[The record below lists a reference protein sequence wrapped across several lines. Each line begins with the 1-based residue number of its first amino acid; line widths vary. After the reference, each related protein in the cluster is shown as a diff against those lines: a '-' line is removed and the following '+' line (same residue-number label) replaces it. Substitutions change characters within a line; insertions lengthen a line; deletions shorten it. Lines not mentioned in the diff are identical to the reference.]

1 MSAHIF
7 VVEDEK
13 PIQTLLRYNLEKEG
27 FKVSSS
33 ENGEEALSLIKEKK
47 PDLILLDWM
56 LPDLS
61 GIKIC
66 QYLKHDKKVQDIPII
81 MLTAKG
87 EEEDKVKG
95 LESGAEDYLTKPF
108 SFPELLARIKAML
121 RRVKPTAVNEE
132 IIYLDLKVDR
142 VAMKVYRQNKEVSLG
157 PKEFK
162 LLDFLITQPKRV
174 YSREQLLEQVWGE
187 DINVESRTVDVHITR
202 LRQAINI
209 DGSKPLIRTVR
220 SAGYSLEN

>member
-1 MSAHIF
+1 MNAHIF

-13 PIQTLLRYNLEKEG
+13 PIQELLQYNLEKEG

-33 ENGEEALSLIKEKK
+33 VNGEAALETIKEKI

-66 QYLKHDKKVQDIPII
+66 QYLKQDKTVKDIPVI

-87 EEEDKVKG
+87 EEEDKIKG
-95 LESGAEDYLTKPF
+95 FNTGAEDYMTKPF
-108 SFPELLARIKAML
+108 SFPELLVRIKSL
-121 RRVKPTAVNEE
+121 LKRVKPNIVSDEA
-132 IIYLDLKVDR
+132 IYLDLKIDR
-142 VAMKVYRQNKEVSLG
+142 VSMKVSRKEKEINLG
-157 PKEFK
+157 PKEYK
-162 LLDFLITQPKRV
+162 LLNFLIKQPKRV
-174 YSREQLLEQVWGE
+174 YSRDQLLEQVWGD

-209 DGSKPLIRTVR
+209 DGVKPLIRTVR

>member
-13 PIQTLLRYNLEKEG
+13 PILTLLTYNLQKEG
-27 FKVSSS
+27 YKVSSS
-33 ENGEEALSLIKEKK
+33 SNGEEALSSIKEKK
-47 PDLILLDWM
+47 PDLVLLDWM

-66 QYLKHDKKVQDIPII
+66 QYLKQDEKVKNIPII

-95 LESGAEDYLTKPF
+95 LNTGAEDYMTKPF
-108 SFPELLARIKAML
+108 SFPELLARIKSL
-121 RRVKPTAVNEE
+121 LKRVKPNIVSEE
-132 IIYLDLKVDR
+132 ATYLDLKIDR
-142 VAMKVYRQNKEVSLG
+142 ESMKVFRKEKEITLG
-157 PKEFK
+157 PKEYK
-162 LLDFLITQPKRV
+162 LLDFLIKQPKRV
-174 YSREQLLEQVWGE
+174 YSREQLLEHVWGD

-202 LRQAINI
+202 LRPVSYTHLTLPTI
-209 DGSKPLIRTVR
+209 SSV
-220 SAGYSLEN
+220 

>member
-61 GIKIC
+61 GIQIC
-66 QYLKHDKKVQDIPII
+66 QHLKHDKKVKGIPII

-121 RRVKPTAVNEE
+121 RRVKPNVVNEE
-132 IIYLDLKVDR
+132 ITYLDLKVDR
-142 VAMKVYRQNKEVSLG
+142 ESMKVYRQNKEVSLG

-209 DGSKPLIRTVR
+209 EGSKPLIRTVR

>member
-13 PIQTLLRYNLEKEG
+13 PISDLLKYNLEKEG
-27 FKVSSS
+27 FRVSSS
-33 ENGEEALSLIKEKK
+33 ENGEEALGIIKEKK

-66 QYLKHDKKVQDIPII
+66 QFLKQDSAVRDIPII

-95 LESGAEDYLTKPF
+95 LNTGAEDYITKPF
-108 SFPELLARIKAML
+108 SFPELLARVKSIL
-121 RRVKPTAVNEE
+121 RRVKPSTVSEE
-132 IIYLDLKVDR
+132 ASYLDLKIDR
-142 VAMKVYRQNKEVSLG
+142 IAVKVYRKDKEINLG
-157 PKEFK
+157 PKEYK
-162 LLDFLITQPKRV
+162 LLNFMIKQPKRV
-174 YSREQLLEQVWGE
+174 YSREQLLEQVWGD
-187 DINVESRTVDVHITR
+187 DINVKSRTVDVHITR

-209 DGSKPLIRTVR
+209 EGSKPLIRTVR

>member
-1 MSAHIF
+1 MNAHIF

-13 PIQTLLRYNLEKEG
+13 PIQELLQYNLEKEG

-33 ENGEEALSLIKEKK
+33 ANGEEALETIKEKV

-66 QYLKHDKKVQDIPII
+66 RYLKQDKTVKNIPVI

-87 EEEDKVKG
+87 EEEDKIKG
-95 LESGAEDYLTKPF
+95 FNTGAEDYMTKPF
-108 SFPELLARIKAML
+108 SFPELLVRIKSL
-121 RRVKPTAVNEE
+121 LKRVKPNIVSDEA
-132 IIYLDLKVDR
+132 IYLDLKIDR
-142 VAMKVYRQNKEVSLG
+142 VSMKVSRKEKEINLG
-157 PKEFK
+157 PKEYK
-162 LLDFLITQPKRV
+162 LLNFLIKQPKRV
-174 YSREQLLEQVWGE
+174 YSRDQLLEQVWGD
-187 DINVESRTVDVHITR
+187 DINVESRTVDVHSTR

-209 DGSKPLIRTVR
+209 DGVKPLIRTVR

>member
-1 MSAHIF
+1 MNAHIF

-13 PIQTLLRYNLEKEG
+13 PIQELLQYNLEKEG

-33 ENGEEALSLIKEKK
+33 VNGEAALETIKEKI

-66 QYLKHDKKVQDIPII
+66 QYLKQDKTVKDIPII

-95 LESGAEDYLTKPF
+95 LNTGAEDYITKPF
-108 SFPELLARIKAML
+108 SFPELLARVKSIL
-121 RRVKPTAVNEE
+121 RRVKPSTVSDEAS
-132 IIYLDLKVDR
+132 YLDLKIDR
-142 VAMKVYRQNKEVSLG
+142 IAIKVYRKDKEINLG
-157 PKEFK
+157 PKEYK
-162 LLDFLITQPKRV
+162 LLNFMIKQPKRV
-174 YSREQLLEQVWGE
+174 YSREQLLDQVWGD

-209 DGSKPLIRTVR
+209 EGSKPLIRTVR

>member
-66 QYLKHDKKVQDIPII
+66 QYLKQDKKVKDIPII

-108 SFPELLARIKAML
+108 SFPELHARIKAML

>member
-1 MSAHIF
+1 MNAHIF

-13 PIQTLLRYNLEKEG
+13 PIQELLQYNLEKEG

-33 ENGEEALSLIKEKK
+33 VNGETALETIKEKI

-66 QYLKHDKKVQDIPII
+66 QYLKQDKTVKDIPII

-95 LESGAEDYLTKPF
+95 LNTGAEDYITKPF
-108 SFPELLARIKAML
+108 SFPELLARVKSIL
-121 RRVKPTAVNEE
+121 RRVKPSTVSDEAS
-132 IIYLDLKVDR
+132 YLDLKIDR
-142 VAMKVYRQNKEVSLG
+142 IAIKVYRKDKEINLG
-157 PKEFK
+157 PKEYK
-162 LLDFLITQPKRV
+162 LLNFMIKQPKRV
-174 YSREQLLEQVWGE
+174 YSREQLLEQVWGD

-209 DGSKPLIRTVR
+209 EGSKPLIRTVR

>member
-1 MSAHIF
+1 MNAHIF

-13 PIQTLLRYNLEKEG
+13 PIQELLQYNLEKEG

-33 ENGEEALSLIKEKK
+33 ANGEEALETIKEKI

-66 QYLKHDKKVQDIPII
+66 QYLKQDKTVKDIPVI

-87 EEEDKVKG
+87 EEEDKIKG
-95 LESGAEDYLTKPF
+95 FNTGAEDYMTKPF
-108 SFPELLARIKAML
+108 SFPELLARIKSL
-121 RRVKPTAVNEE
+121 LKRVKPNIVSDEA
-132 IIYLDLKVDR
+132 IYLDLKIDR
-142 VAMKVYRQNKEVSLG
+142 VSMKVSRKEKEINLG
-157 PKEFK
+157 PKEYK
-162 LLDFLITQPKRV
+162 LLNFLINQPKRV
-174 YSREQLLEQVWGE
+174 YSRDQLLEQVWGD

-209 DGSKPLIRTVR
+209 DGVKPLIRTVR

>member
-13 PIQTLLRYNLEKEG
+13 PISDLLKYNLEKEG
-27 FKVSSS
+27 FRVSSS
-33 ENGEEALSLIKEKK
+33 ENGEEALGIIKEKK

-66 QYLKHDKKVQDIPII
+66 QFLKQDSAVRDIPII

-95 LESGAEDYLTKPF
+95 LNTGAEDYITKPF
-108 SFPELLARIKAML
+108 SFPELLARVKSIL
-121 RRVKPTAVNEE
+121 RRVKPSTVSDEAS
-132 IIYLDLKVDR
+132 YLDLKIDR
-142 VAMKVYRQNKEVSLG
+142 IAIKVYRKDKEINLG
-157 PKEFK
+157 PKEYK
-162 LLDFLITQPKRV
+162 LLNFMIKQPKRV
-174 YSREQLLEQVWGE
+174 YSREQLLEQVWGD

-209 DGSKPLIRTVR
+209 EGSKPLIRTVR

>member
-1 MSAHIF
+1 MNAHIF

-13 PIQTLLRYNLEKEG
+13 PIQELLQYNLEKEG

-33 ENGEEALSLIKEKK
+33 ANGEEALETIKEKV

-66 QYLKHDKKVQDIPII
+66 RYLKQDKTVKNIPVI

-87 EEEDKVKG
+87 EEEDKIKG
-95 LESGAEDYLTKPF
+95 FNTGAEDYMTKPF
-108 SFPELLARIKAML
+108 SFPELLVRIKSL
-121 RRVKPTAVNEE
+121 LKRVKPNIVSDEA
-132 IIYLDLKVDR
+132 IYLDLKIDR
-142 VAMKVYRQNKEVSLG
+142 VSMKVSRKEKEINLG
-157 PKEFK
+157 PKEYK
-162 LLDFLITQPKRV
+162 LLNFLIKQPKRV
-174 YSREQLLEQVWGE
+174 YSRDQLLEQVWGD

-209 DGSKPLIRTVR
+209 AGAKPLIRTVR
-220 SAGYSLEN
+220 SIGYSLEN

>member
-13 PIQTLLRYNLEKEG
+13 PISDLLKYNLEKEG
-27 FKVSSS
+27 FRVSSS
-33 ENGEEALSLIKEKK
+33 ENGEEALGIIKEKK

-66 QYLKHDKKVQDIPII
+66 QFLKKDSVVRDIPII

-95 LESGAEDYLTKPF
+95 LNTGAEDYITKPF
-108 SFPELLARIKAML
+108 SFPELLARVKSIL
-121 RRVKPTAVNEE
+121 RRVKPSTVSDEAS
-132 IIYLDLKVDR
+132 YLDLKIDR
-142 VAMKVYRQNKEVSLG
+142 IAVKVYRKDKEINLG
-157 PKEFK
+157 PKEYK
-162 LLDFLITQPKRV
+162 LLNFMIKQPKRV
-174 YSREQLLEQVWGE
+174 YSREQLLEQVWGD

-209 DGSKPLIRTVR
+209 EGSKPLIRTVR

>member
-1 MSAHIF
+1 MNAHIF

-13 PIQTLLRYNLEKEG
+13 PIQELLQYNLEKEG

-33 ENGEEALSLIKEKK
+33 ANGEEALETIKEKI

-66 QYLKHDKKVQDIPII
+66 QYLKQDKTVKDIPVI

-87 EEEDKVKG
+87 EEEDKIKG
-95 LESGAEDYLTKPF
+95 FNTGAEDYMTKPF
-108 SFPELLARIKAML
+108 SFPELLVRIKSL
-121 RRVKPTAVNEE
+121 LKRVKPNVVSDEA
-132 IIYLDLKVDR
+132 IYLDLKIDR
-142 VAMKVYRQNKEVSLG
+142 VSMKVSRKEKEINLG
-157 PKEFK
+157 PKEYK
-162 LLDFLITQPKRV
+162 LLNFLIKQPKRV
-174 YSREQLLEQVWGE
+174 YSRDQLLEQVWGD

-209 DGSKPLIRTVR
+209 DGVKPLIRTVR

>member
-1 MSAHIF
+1 MNAHIF

-13 PIQTLLRYNLEKEG
+13 PIQELLQYNLEKEG

-33 ENGEEALSLIKEKK
+33 ANGEEALETIKEKV

-66 QYLKHDKKVQDIPII
+66 RYLKQDKTVKNIPVI

-87 EEEDKVKG
+87 EEEDKIKG
-95 LESGAEDYLTKPF
+95 FNTGAEDYMTKPF
-108 SFPELLARIKAML
+108 SFPELLVRIKSL
-121 RRVKPTAVNEE
+121 LKRVKPNIVSDEA
-132 IIYLDLKVDR
+132 IYLDLKIDR
-142 VAMKVYRQNKEVSLG
+142 VSMKVSRKEKEINLG
-157 PKEFK
+157 PKEYK
-162 LLDFLITQPKRV
+162 LLNFLINQPKRV
-174 YSREQLLEQVWGE
+174 YSRDQLLEQVWGD

-209 DGSKPLIRTVR
+209 DGVKPLIRTVR

>member
-13 PIQTLLRYNLEKEG
+13 PILTLLTYNLEKEG
-27 FKVSSS
+27 YKVSSS
-33 ENGEEALSLIKEKK
+33 SNGEEALSVIKEKK
-47 PDLILLDWM
+47 PDLVLLDWM

-66 QYLKHDKKVQDIPII
+66 QYLKQDKKVKNIPII

-95 LESGAEDYLTKPF
+95 LNTGAEDYMTKPF
-108 SFPELLARIKAML
+108 SFPELLARIKSL
-121 RRVKPTAVNEE
+121 LIRVKPSIVSEE
-132 IIYLDLKVDR
+132 ATYLDLKIDR
-142 VAMKVYRQNKEVSLG
+142 ESMKVFRKEKEIFLG
-157 PKEFK
+157 PKEYK
-162 LLDFLITQPKRV
+162 LLDFLIKQPKRV
-174 YSREQLLEQVWGE
+174 YSREQLLEQVWGD

-202 LRQAINI
+202 LRQSINI
-209 DGSKPLIRTVR
+209 EGAKPLIRTVR

>member
-1 MSAHIF
+1 MNAHIF

-13 PIQTLLRYNLEKEG
+13 PIQELLQYNLEKEG

-33 ENGEEALSLIKEKK
+33 ANGEEALETIKEKI

-66 QYLKHDKKVQDIPII
+66 QYLKQDKTVKDIPVI

-87 EEEDKVKG
+87 EEEDKIKG
-95 LESGAEDYLTKPF
+95 FNTGAEDYMTKPF
-108 SFPELLARIKAML
+108 SFPELLVRIKSL
-121 RRVKPTAVNEE
+121 LKRVKPNIVSDEA
-132 IIYLDLKVDR
+132 IYLDLKIDR
-142 VAMKVYRQNKEVSLG
+142 VSMKVSRKEKEINLG
-157 PKEFK
+157 PKEYK
-162 LLDFLITQPKRV
+162 LLNFLIKQPKRV
-174 YSREQLLEQVWGE
+174 YSRDQLLEQVWGD

-209 DGSKPLIRTVR
+209 AGAKPLIRTVR
-220 SAGYSLEN
+220 STGYSLEN

>member
-13 PIQTLLRYNLEKEG
+13 PISDLLKYNLEKEG
-27 FKVSSS
+27 FRVSSS
-33 ENGEEALSLIKEKK
+33 ENGEEALGIIKEKK

-66 QYLKHDKKVQDIPII
+66 QFLKQDSAVRDIPII

-95 LESGAEDYLTKPF
+95 LNTGAEDYITKPF
-108 SFPELLARIKAML
+108 SFPELLARVKSIL
-121 RRVKPTAVNEE
+121 RRVKPSTVSEE
-132 IIYLDLKVDR
+132 ASYLDLKIDR
-142 VAMKVYRQNKEVSLG
+142 IAVKVYRKDKEINLG
-157 PKEFK
+157 PKEYK
-162 LLDFLITQPKRV
+162 LLNFMIKQPKRV
-174 YSREQLLEQVWGE
+174 YSREQLLEQVWGD

-209 DGSKPLIRTVR
+209 EGSKPLIRTVR

>member
-13 PIQTLLRYNLEKEG
+13 PILTLLTYNLEKEG
-27 FKVSSS
+27 YKVSSS
-33 ENGEEALSLIKEKK
+33 SNGEEALSVIKEKK
-47 PDLILLDWM
+47 PDLVLLDWM

-66 QYLKHDKKVQDIPII
+66 QYLKQDKKVKNIPII

-95 LESGAEDYLTKPF
+95 LNTGAEDYMTKPF
-108 SFPELLARIKAML
+108 SFPELLARIKSL
-121 RRVKPTAVNEE
+121 LKRVKPNIVSEE
-132 IIYLDLKVDR
+132 ATYLDLKIDR
-142 VAMKVYRQNKEVSLG
+142 ESMKVFRKEKEIFLG
-157 PKEFK
+157 PKEYK
-162 LLDFLITQPKRV
+162 LLDFLIKQPKRV
-174 YSREQLLEQVWGE
+174 YSRVQLLEHGWGD

-202 LRQAINI
+202 LRQSINI
-209 DGSKPLIRTVR
+209 EGAKPLIRTVR

>member
-1 MSAHIF
+1 MNAHIF

-13 PIQTLLRYNLEKEG
+13 PIQELLQYNLEKEG

-33 ENGEEALSLIKEKK
+33 VNGEAALETIKEKI

-66 QYLKHDKKVQDIPII
+66 QYLKQDKTVKDIPII

-95 LESGAEDYLTKPF
+95 LNTGAEDYITKPF
-108 SFPELLARIKAML
+108 SFPELLARIKSIL
-121 RRVKPTAVNEE
+121 RRVKPSTVSDEAS
-132 IIYLDLKVDR
+132 YLDLKIDR
-142 VAMKVYRQNKEVSLG
+142 IAIKVYRKDKEINLG
-157 PKEFK
+157 PKEYK
-162 LLDFLITQPKRV
+162 LLNFMIKQPKRV
-174 YSREQLLEQVWGE
+174 YSRDQLLEQVWGD

-209 DGSKPLIRTVR
+209 EGSKPLIRTVR

>member
-1 MSAHIF
+1 MNAHIF

-13 PIQTLLRYNLEKEG
+13 PIQELLQYNLEKEG

-33 ENGEEALSLIKEKK
+33 ANGEEALETIKEKV

-66 QYLKHDKKVQDIPII
+66 RYLKQDKTVKNIPVI

-87 EEEDKVKG
+87 EEEDKIKG
-95 LESGAEDYLTKPF
+95 FNTGAEDYMTKPF
-108 SFPELLARIKAML
+108 SFPELLVRIKSL
-121 RRVKPTAVNEE
+121 LKRVKPNIVSDEA
-132 IIYLDLKVDR
+132 IYLDLKIDR
-142 VAMKVYRQNKEVSLG
+142 VSMKVSRKEKEINLG
-157 PKEFK
+157 PKEYK
-162 LLDFLITQPKRV
+162 LLNFLIKQPKRV
-174 YSREQLLEQVWGE
+174 YSRDQLLEQVWGD

-209 DGSKPLIRTVR
+209 AGAKPLIRTVR
-220 SAGYSLEN
+220 STGYSLEN

>member
-13 PIQTLLRYNLEKEG
+13 PISDLLKYNLEKEG
-27 FKVSSS
+27 FRVSSS
-33 ENGEEALSLIKEKK
+33 ENGEEALGIIKEKK

-66 QYLKHDKKVQDIPII
+66 QFLKQDSAVRDIPII

-95 LESGAEDYLTKPF
+95 LNTGAEDYITKPF
-108 SFPELLARIKAML
+108 SFPELLARVKSIL
-121 RRVKPTAVNEE
+121 RRVKPSTVSDEAS
-132 IIYLDLKVDR
+132 YLDLKIDR
-142 VAMKVYRQNKEVSLG
+142 IAVKVYRKDKEINLG
-157 PKEFK
+157 PKEYK
-162 LLDFLITQPKRV
+162 LLNFMIKQPKRV
-174 YSREQLLEQVWGE
+174 YSREQLLEQVWGD

-209 DGSKPLIRTVR
+209 EGSKPLIRTVR

>member
-121 RRVKPTAVNEE
+121 RRVKPTVVNEE

>member
-1 MSAHIF
+1 MNAHIF

-13 PIQTLLRYNLEKEG
+13 PIQELLQYNLEKEG

-33 ENGEEALSLIKEKK
+33 ANGEEALETIKEKI

-66 QYLKHDKKVQDIPII
+66 QYLKQDKTVKDIPVI

-87 EEEDKVKG
+87 EEEDKIKG
-95 LESGAEDYLTKPF
+95 FNIGVEDYMTKPF
-108 SFPELLARIKAML
+108 SFPELLVRIKSL
-121 RRVKPTAVNEE
+121 LKRVKPNIVSDEAV
-132 IIYLDLKVDR
+132 YLDLKIDR
-142 VAMKVYRQNKEVSLG
+142 VSMKVSRKEKEINLG
-157 PKEFK
+157 PKEYK
-162 LLDFLITQPKRV
+162 LLNFLIKQPKRV
-174 YSREQLLEQVWGE
+174 YSREQLLEQVWE
-187 DINVESRTVDVHITR
+187 DGINVESRTVDVHITR

-209 DGSKPLIRTVR
+209 AGAKPLIRTVR
-220 SAGYSLEN
+220 STGYSLEN

>member
-13 PIQTLLRYNLEKEG
+13 PILTLLTYNLEKEG
-27 FKVSSS
+27 YKVSSS
-33 ENGEEALSLIKEKK
+33 SNGEEALSVIKEKK
-47 PDLILLDWM
+47 PDLVLLDWM

-66 QYLKHDKKVQDIPII
+66 QYLKQDKKVKNIPII

-95 LESGAEDYLTKPF
+95 LNTGAEDYMTKPF
-108 SFPELLARIKAML
+108 SFPELLARIKSL
-121 RRVKPTAVNEE
+121 LKRVKPNIVSEE
-132 IIYLDLKVDR
+132 ATYLDLKIDR
-142 VAMKVYRQNKEVSLG
+142 ESMKVFRKEKEINLG
-157 PKEFK
+157 PKEYK
-162 LLDFLITQPKRV
+162 LLDFLIKQPKRV
-174 YSREQLLEQVWGE
+174 YSREQLLEQVWGD

-202 LRQAINI
+202 LRQSINI
-209 DGSKPLIRTVR
+209 EGAKPLIRTVR

>member
-66 QYLKHDKKVQDIPII
+66 QHLNHDKKVKGIPII

-121 RRVKPTAVNEE
+121 RRVKPNVVNEE

-142 VAMKVYRQNKEVSLG
+142 ESMKVYRQNKEVSLG

-162 LLDFLITQPKRV
+162 LLDFLISQPKRV

-209 DGSKPLIRTVR
+209 EGSKPLIRTVR

>member
-1 MSAHIF
+1 MNAHIF

-13 PIQTLLRYNLEKEG
+13 PIQELLQYNLEKEG

-33 ENGEEALSLIKEKK
+33 ANGEEALETIKEKI

-66 QYLKHDKKVQDIPII
+66 QYLKQDKTVKDIPVI

-87 EEEDKVKG
+87 EEEDKIKG
-95 LESGAEDYLTKPF
+95 FNTGAEDYMTKPF
-108 SFPELLARIKAML
+108 SFPELLVRIKSL
-121 RRVKPTAVNEE
+121 LKRVKPNIVSDEAV
-132 IIYLDLKVDR
+132 YLDLKIDR
-142 VAMKVYRQNKEVSLG
+142 VSMKVSRKEKEINLG
-157 PKEFK
+157 PKEYK
-162 LLDFLITQPKRV
+162 LLNFLIKQPKRV
-174 YSREQLLEQVWGE
+174 YSRDQLLEQVWGD

-209 DGSKPLIRTVR
+209 AGAKPLIRTVR
-220 SAGYSLEN
+220 STGYSLEN

>member
-1 MSAHIF
+1 MNAHIF

-13 PIQTLLRYNLEKEG
+13 PIQELLQYNLEKEG

-33 ENGEEALSLIKEKK
+33 VNGEAALETIKEKI

-66 QYLKHDKKVQDIPII
+66 QYLKQDKTVKDIPII

-95 LESGAEDYLTKPF
+95 LNTGAEDYITKPF
-108 SFPELLARIKAML
+108 SFPELLARVKSIL
-121 RRVKPTAVNEE
+121 RRVKPSTVSDEAS
-132 IIYLDLKVDR
+132 YLDLKIDR
-142 VAMKVYRQNKEVSLG
+142 IAIKVYRKDKEINLG
-157 PKEFK
+157 PKEYK
-162 LLDFLITQPKRV
+162 LLNFMIKQPKRV
-174 YSREQLLEQVWGE
+174 YSREQLLEQVWGD

-209 DGSKPLIRTVR
+209 EGSKPLIRTVR

>member
-1 MSAHIF
+1 MNAHIF

-13 PIQTLLRYNLEKEG
+13 PIQELLQYNLEKEG

-33 ENGEEALSLIKEKK
+33 ANGEEALETIKEKI

-66 QYLKHDKKVQDIPII
+66 QYLKQDKTVKDIPVIL
-81 MLTAKG
+81 LTAKG
-87 EEEDKVKG
+87 EEEDKIKG
-95 LESGAEDYLTKPF
+95 FNTGAEDYMTKPF
-108 SFPELLARIKAML
+108 SFPELLVRIKSL
-121 RRVKPTAVNEE
+121 LKRVKPNIVSDEA
-132 IIYLDLKVDR
+132 IYLDLKIDR
-142 VAMKVYRQNKEVSLG
+142 VSMKVSRKEKEINLG
-157 PKEFK
+157 PKEYK
-162 LLDFLITQPKRV
+162 LLNFLIKQPKRV
-174 YSREQLLEQVWGE
+174 YSRDQLLEQVWGD

-209 DGSKPLIRTVR
+209 DGVKPLIRTVR

>member
-1 MSAHIF
+1 MNAHIF

-13 PIQTLLRYNLEKEG
+13 PIQELLQYNLEKEG

-33 ENGEEALSLIKEKK
+33 ANGEEALETIKEKV

-66 QYLKHDKKVQDIPII
+66 RYLKQDKTVKNIPVI

-87 EEEDKVKG
+87 EEEDKIKG
-95 LESGAEDYLTKPF
+95 FNTGAEDYMTKPF
-108 SFPELLARIKAML
+108 SFPELLVRIKSL
-121 RRVKPTAVNEE
+121 LKRVKPNIVSDEA
-132 IIYLDLKVDR
+132 IYLDLKIDR
-142 VAMKVYRQNKEVSLG
+142 VSMKVSRKEKEINLG
-157 PKEFK
+157 PKEYK
-162 LLDFLITQPKRV
+162 LLNFLIKQPKRV
-174 YSREQLLEQVWGE
+174 YSRDQLLEQVWGD

-209 DGSKPLIRTVR
+209 DGVKPLIRTVR